1 MAALDF
7 PANPSDGDSYE
18 PSGVGIRYVFS
29 SGIGAWQA
37 AADSISGFL
46 AISGGEITGNLII
59 DQNLTVTGTTTFVG
73 TTTASTVTG
82 TTANS

>member
-73 TTTASTVTG
+73 TTTASTVSG
-82 TTANS
+82 S